1 MLTPGD
7 LDVKR
12 TVQSVIS
19 FCHWSQDGHG
29 LQMSP
34 QLNQRLKICMCHTNV
49 CMYINVINDTFL
61 ITDDIDK
68 FIMNLIIKIYALI
81 S

>member
-1 MLTPGD
+1 
-7 LDVKR
+7 
-12 TVQSVIS
+12 
-19 FCHWSQDGHG
+19 
-29 LQMSP
+29 
-34 QLNQRLKICMCHTNV
+34 MCHTNV

-81 S
+81 SWRQPLTTSEEKRGL